1 MRVLLLG
8 PYPPPHGGVQ
18 TNLVAIHR
26 LLLRRQIP
34 SAVINLTRYRQADT
48 EHVFYPRSALQVLR
62 LLLTLRYDIIHMHIG
77 GNLATRLLALGL
89 FCCLL
94 PGRKTVLTFHSGGYP
109 SSPAGRTK
117 HPRTFCGFVLRRF
130 DRLIGVNQ
138 EIIDFFHRVGVSP
151 QRTRLIAPHSFP
163 AETEQRD
170 GSLPAHVSS
179 FFQSHSPVLIAVSG
193 LEPQYDLSLQIEVL
207 GLVREKAPTAGL
219 VIIGSGHLEEEL
231 RNQIKAKLYADHIL
245 LCGDLPHAATLQ
257 AIARSDLMLRTTFY
271 DGDAI
276 SVREALHLG
285 TPVIATDNGMR
296 PANVHLIPQ
305 GNLSALRLAIEKV
318 LASPSSVHC
327 SQAAP
332 DERNVEAVLDLYREL
347 VPSPCSTETA
357 LLGQVVGDGMEGTQE
372 SQRRCE
378 EIDSST

>member
-34 SAVINLTRYRQADT
+34 SSVINLTRYRQSDT
-48 EHVFYPRSALQVLR
+48 EHVFYPRSPFQVLR
-62 LLLTLRYDIIHMHIG
+62 LLLTLRYDIVHLHIG

-89 FCCLL
+89 FCCVL
-94 PGRKTVLTFHSGGYP
+94 PGRKAVLTFHSGGYP
-109 SSPAGRTK
+109 SSPAGKAK
-117 HPRTFCGFVLRRF
+117 HPRTFCGYVLRRF

-138 EIIDFFHRVGVSP
+138 EILDFFHRVGVSP

-163 AETEQRD
+163 TESEQHD
-170 GSLPAHVSS
+170 GSLPAHVSG
-179 FFQSHSPVLIAVSG
+179 FFQSHSPILIAVSG
-193 LEPQYDLSLQIEVL
+193 LEPQYDLSLQIEAM
-207 GLVREKAPTAGL
+207 GLVREKAPAAGL
-219 VIIGSGHLEEEL
+219 VIIGSGHIEDEL
-231 RNQIKAKLYADHIL
+231 RKQIDGKPYADHIL
-245 LCGDLPHAATLQ
+245 MCGDLPHAATLQ

-296 PANVHLIPQ
+296 PVGVRLIPH
-305 GNLSALRLAIEKV
+305 GDLSALCLAIEEA
-318 LASPSSVHC
+318 LAEPSPDRRPMT
-327 SQAAP
+327 AP
-332 DERNVEAVLDLYREL
+332 DERNVDAVLDLYREL
-347 VPSPCSTETA
+347 VPSRCPTETN
-357 LLGQVVGDGMEGTQE
+357 GQVVDNPIEMTRQSRHSCEG
-372 SQRRCE
+372 
-378 EIDSST
+378 IDTSA

>member
-26 LLLRRQIP
+26 LLVRQQIS
-34 SAVINLTRYRQADT
+34 SAVINLTRYRRPDADQ
-48 EHVFYPRSALQVLR
+48 VYYPKTALQVMRRVVQLR
-62 LLLTLRYDIIHMHIG
+62 ADIIHLHIG
-77 GNLATRLLALGL
+77 GNLTNRLLGLGL
-89 FCCLL
+89 FCCQL

-109 SSPAGRTK
+109 SSAAGKAK

-151 QRTRLIAPHSFP
+151 QGTRLIPPHAFP
-163 AETEQRD
+163 CASEPLN
-170 GSLPAHVSS
+170 GSLPASLNTFYRRHG
-179 FFQSHSPVLIAVSG
+179 PVLIAVSG
-193 LEPQYDLSLQIEVL
+193 LEPQYDLPLQIEAL
-207 GLVREKAPTAGL
+207 GRVREKAPAAGL
-219 VIIGSGHLEEEL
+219 VILGSGHLEGEL
-231 RNQIKAKLYADHIL
+231 RQLIRAKPYADDIL
-245 LCGDLPHAATLQ
+245 LYGDLPHSATLQ

-296 PANVHLIPQ
+296 PGGVRLIPRA
-305 GNLSALRLAIEKV
+305 NLSALQGAIEEV
-318 LASPSSVHC
+318 LAAPPARRQSPAV
-327 SQAAP
+327 P
-332 DERNVEAVLDLYREL
+332 DEQNVEAVLNLYREL
-347 VPSPCSTETA
+347 VA
-357 LLGQVVGDGMEGTQE
+357 G
-372 SQRRCE
+372 
-378 EIDSST
+378 